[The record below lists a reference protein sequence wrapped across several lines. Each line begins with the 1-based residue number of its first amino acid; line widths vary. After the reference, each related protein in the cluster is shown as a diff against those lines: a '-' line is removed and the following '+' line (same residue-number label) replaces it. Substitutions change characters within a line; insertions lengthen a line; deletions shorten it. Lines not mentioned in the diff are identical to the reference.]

1 MHCQLGDGEDA
12 ELAKCECGDWR
23 KLTTAEPSSRI
34 GGPMCSDYYIPV
46 TIMILPFRAARST
59 SSMNISVMAVNGFN
73 VCFGLY
79 YVYLE
84 CMIE

>member
-1 MHCQLGDGEDA
+1 MLRLLHTRDDYD
-12 ELAKCECGDWR
+12 LA
-23 KLTTAEPSSRI
+23 
-34 GGPMCSDYYIPV
+34 V
-46 TIMILPFRAARST
+46 QAARST

>member
-1 MHCQLGDGEDA
+1 
-12 ELAKCECGDWR
+12 
-23 KLTTAEPSSRI
+23 
-34 GGPMCSDYYIPV
+34 MCSDYYIPV